1 MLPDILLPCSSNGK
15 EPACSAGDPGSVPG
29 LEDPLEKG
37 MAVQCS
43 VLAGESHGQRSLA
56 GYSLWDRS
64 WTWLSSWHTHTHTV
78 SFCNVLSPTPAYSEG
93 SGFGSVVHLLM
104 LCCAYMSPPWR
115 VPHPVSVCCFYLLFV
130 HREFHLCEGLG
141 SAIGN
146 RVGFCSITIPQFI
159 FLLVATPIVS
169 LKTALLRVSSM
180 GSASG
185 GSLAPL
191 DK

>member
-1 MLPDILLPCSSNGK
+1 M
-15 EPACSAGDPGSVPG
+15 
-29 LEDPLEKG
+29 
-37 MAVQCS
+37 
-43 VLAGESHGQRSLA
+43 
-56 GYSLWDRS
+56 
-64 WTWLSSWHTHTHTV
+64 
-78 SFCNVLSPTPAYSEG
+78 
-93 SGFGSVVHLLM
+93 
-104 LCCAYMSPPWR
+104 
-115 VPHPVSVCCFYLLFV
+115 SVCCFYLLFV